1 MASPQ
6 DFHKGMDGIPRTTT
20 KSYIMES
27 FIKGL
32 GGITHRVY
40 RYLLRKSMA
49 FPWRFLKDT
58 NGIPIATLMD
68 MIGTPMG
75 TLEGN

>member
-6 DFHKGMDGIPRTTT
+6 DFHKGMDGIPRTTI
-20 KSYIMES
+20 YIMES

-32 GGITHRVY
+32 GDITHRVY

-49 FPWRFLKDT
+49 FPWDFLRDT

-75 TLEGN
+75 ILEGN